1 MKTIYFVRHGQ
12 TEGNTGKLFQG
23 PDTPLTER
31 GLEQARIVAERCTKL
46 PVERLLSSPAER
58 ALQTARLISDA
69 IRLPVESSPL
79 FTEVRRPS
87 TLIGRSTEDAE
98 ARALQDAWLKSCLG
112 EGPRVDDG
120 ENFEDGKRRANEALS
135 FLEQYPAD
143 RLLVV
148 THGLFLRTLYARVVF
163 GESMTPAEFKRVLV
177 TLQSDNTSI
186 SVFTYKFRHPGNVM
200 DGDDDVHWRMRIW
213 NDHAHLG

>member
-23 PDTPLTER
+23 PDTPLTAR

-69 IRLPVESSPL
+69 
-79 FTEVRRPS
+79 
-87 TLIGRSTEDAE
+87 
-98 ARALQDAWLKSCLG
+98 RALHDAWLKSCLG

-120 ENFEDGKRRANEALS
+120 ENFEDGKRRASEALS

-213 NDHAHLG
+213 NDHAHLGGYEN